1 MQFSKLPLIG
11 LIIGLVGVLIALIV
25 VIGVSVLLYKRVFQP
40 VTRTNGHDLIVG
52 GREAEALILEARQTG
67 LTVREQT
74 EVELLLKIHPLD
86 RQPFEIR
93 TRSAVYRLD
102 ASLYQPGATLKVK
115 YDPADPSRVQI
126 TSTPVPGPIGSR
138 DSSDS
143 SDSSG
148 RLEKLDRLKNKGLVT
163 EEEYLRK
170 RQEIIKDL

>member
-1 MQFSKLPLIG
+1 MQLSKLPLIG
-11 LIIGLVGVLIALIV
+11 LIVGLVGALIAVIV

-40 VTRTNGHDLIVG
+40 VTRTNGHDLIAG

-74 EVELLLKIHPLD
+74 EVELLLKIHPLHQ
-86 RQPFEIR
+86 QPFEVR
-93 TRSAVYRLD
+93 MRSAVYRLD
-102 ASLYQPGATLKVK
+102 ASLYQPGAMLKVK
-115 YDPADPSRVQI
+115 YDPADPSRIQI
-126 TSTPVPGPIGSR
+126 TSTPVPGPVGSR

-143 SDSSG
+143 SR
-148 RLEKLDRLKNKGLVT
+148 RLEELERLKDRGLVT